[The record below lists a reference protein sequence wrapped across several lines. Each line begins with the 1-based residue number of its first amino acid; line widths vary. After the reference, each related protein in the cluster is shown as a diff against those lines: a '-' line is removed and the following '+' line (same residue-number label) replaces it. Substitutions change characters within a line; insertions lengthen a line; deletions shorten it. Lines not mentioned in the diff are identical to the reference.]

1 MPWQLKHRAA
11 TDPMKFWPFI
21 GAEPVMP
28 RPHCRIEDI
37 DVIAPNFKRRL
48 SGVTS
53 TIIQLVPEQAKA
65 GIRIATLGPGLPDH
79 LPFVR
84 FRDLWRLWK
93 RPEGKAFRVWHA
105 RRNVEML
112 PAIIMR
118 DLLKMK
124 LRIVFTSASQRK
136 HTHYTR
142 WLIGKMDSVIATSSK
157 TAAYLTVPNTVIM
170 HGVDT
175 DRFSPPA
182 DKAAAKYAVS
192 LNPERHHVGC
202 FGRIRHQKGTD
213 LFVEG
218 MITVMD
224 KNPKWD
230 AVIAGRA
237 TAEHVAFEQAL
248 KTRVADAG
256 LANRFIFAGEHTDI
270 HRWYQ
275 ALDIFVAPQRWEGF
289 GLTPLEAMACGVP
302 VVATDV
308 GAFSELVVDGETGYV
323 VPRIEA
329 TAISY
334 ALVKL
339 MTDKTLLM
347 NCVTNARSHIL
358 ENFALTRE
366 VTEISRIYESVIA
379 YSHVS
384 N

>member
-1 MPWQLKHRAA
+1 MSK
-11 TDPMKFWPFI
+11 
-21 GAEPVMP
+21 
-28 RPHCRIEDI
+28 PHCRIEDI

-93 RPEGKAFRVWHA
+93 RPEGKVFRVWHA

-118 DLLKMK
+118 DMLKMK

-142 WLIGKMDSVIATSSK
+142 WLIGKMDSVIATSHK
-157 TAAYLTVPNTVIM
+157 TAAYLAAPNQVIM

-175 DRFSPPA
+175 QRFSPPA

-213 LFVEG
+213 LFVEA
-218 MITVMD
+218 MIIAMD

-237 TAEHVAFEQAL
+237 TAEHLAFEQAL
-248 KTRVADAG
+248 KARVADAG
-256 LANRFIFAGEHTDI
+256 LAQRFIFAGEHTDI

-289 GLTPLEAMACGVP
+289 GLTPLEAMACDIP

-323 VPRIEA
+323 VPEISANALAEGIQRLVNKPDLLDAFSRNARRHVEQNFGLQIEA
-329 TAISY
+329 AKIGEVY
-334 ALVKL
+334 E
-339 MTDKTLLM
+339 TLFKGL
-347 NCVTNARSHIL
+347 
-358 ENFALTRE
+358 
-366 VTEISRIYESVIA
+366 
-379 YSHVS
+379 
-384 N
+384 